1 MSMIFQNNELI
12 MVSHTDKKFNRI
24 DEKTLAELSAQ
35 MKKVSETMKQMEE
48 QFAKMPPKQRA
59 MMEKMMKG
67 KMPGMPG
74 KSAIPTIRV
83 EATGQGRWKSYS
95 CKNYT
100 IHYNDRRR
108 EEICAAPPNEVKGAD
123 EVLQAIGNMREFQ
136 KKLTDAMPQFTSSN
150 VFAQQIEA
158 MNQIDGFAVHRQEY
172 VRDVKQNEIYLS
184 SAKQESVS
192 ENLFSPPKGYKEEK
206 FMAGRGGS
214 K

>member
-1 MSMIFQNNELI
+1 
-12 MVSHTDKKFNRI
+12 
-24 DEKTLAELSAQ
+24 
-35 MKKVSETMKQMEE
+35 MKQMEE

-83 EATGQGRWKSYS
+83 EATGQGRWKLYS

-100 IHYNDRRR
+100 IYYDDRHR

-123 EVLQAIGNMREFQ
+123 EVLQAVGNMREFQ

-150 VFAQQIEA
+150 AFSRQIEA
-158 MNQIDGFAVHRQEY
+158 MNPDRWLCCPSPGIRQGREAERDLSV
-172 VRDVKQNEIYLS
+172 VRERRKP
-184 SAKQESVS
+184 
-192 ENLFSPPKGYKEEK
+192 FG
-206 FMAGRGGS
+206 
-214 K
+214 